1 MKARKLIPT
10 IFLITAMIFLAG
22 CNMDTSKLF
31 ASSNGDGNHGLNAC
45 PMIGYVSGFSI
56 KYTASMALPA
66 NLAVAIDDQAISYDS
81 CDTNNSTIFPV
92 SIQGSGSNLT
102 ISVPIDGSSP
112 LYSLYFS
119 SNSGQ
124 PTRNDV
130 SFKIYGRSSCSDVLT
145 LIDDRQN
152 LAIPW
157 QPVETYGPSCG
168 AYGYTATV
176 LAP

>member
-1 MKARKLIPT
+1 MKSLKRSKLIVLVST
-10 IFLITAMIFLAG
+10 MIVLAG
-22 CNMDTSKLF
+22 CGVDTSKLF
-31 ASSNGDGNHGLNAC
+31 ASSDGDGNHGFNTC

-81 CDTNNSTIFPV
+81 CDTNNSTIFAV

-112 LYSLYFS
+112 LYSLYFP

-124 PTRNDV
+124 PIRNDV

-152 LAIPW
+152 LVIPW

-168 AYGYTATV
+168 VYGYTATV
-176 LAP
+176 VAP